1 MRETVKLEEIR
12 ERTPALL
19 AKLVEVW
26 EASVKATHHFLSEG
40 ERERIKTYVPLA
52 LQQVERLLAAW
63 ETPGKPLGFLGVSDD
78 CLEMLF
84 LSPQARGKG
93 LGRRMLQ
100 RAIDEYGVTRLTV
113 NQQNPQAVGFYLHL
127 GFQITGSSPTDEQG
141 GPYPL
146 YTMSLPQGA
155 PFPGRVKRKKQ
166 KEPPQAGAVLCFYG
180 ECGRGPR
187 GRDFLE
193 SSLPCRRAR
202 SAARPRR
209 WFSFRGGL
217 RFPDR

>member
-63 ETPGKPLGFLGVSDD
+63 ETPGNPLGFLGVSGD

-113 NQQNPQAVGFYLHL
+113 NQQNPQAVGFYQHM

-155 PFPGRVKRKKQ
+155 LPRKSKAKETKR
-166 KEPPQAGAVLCFYG
+166 
-180 ECGRGPR
+180 
-187 GRDFLE
+187 
-193 SSLPCRRAR
+193 
-202 SAARPRR
+202 AAP
-209 WFSFRGGL
+209 SRGGSL
-217 RFPDR
+217 FLWRVWPGPQGGHR

>member
-1 MRETVKLEEIR
+1 MKLEEIR

-26 EASVKATHHFLSEG
+26 EASVKATHHFLSKG
-40 ERERIKTYVPLA
+40 ERGRIKLYVPQA

-63 ETPGKPLGFLGVSDD
+63 ERPGRPVGFLGVNGD

-113 NQQNPQAVGFYLHL
+113 NQQNPQAVGFYRHM

-155 PFPGRVKRKKQ
+155 PSPEGTSEKN
-166 KEPPQAGAVLCFYG
+166 
-180 ECGRGPR
+180 
-187 GRDFLE
+187 
-193 SSLPCRRAR
+193 
-202 SAARPRR
+202 
-209 WFSFRGGL
+209 
-217 RFPDR
+217 

>member
-63 ETPGKPLGFLGVSDD
+63 ETPGKPLGFLGVSGG

-113 NQQNPQAVGFYLHL
+113 NQQNPQAVGFSFTW
-127 GFQITGSSPTDEQG
+127 GFRSPAAAPQTSRA
-141 GPYPL
+141 GP
-146 YTMSLPQGA
+146 T
-155 PFPGRVKRKKQ
+155 
-166 KEPPQAGAVLCFYG
+166 
-180 ECGRGPR
+180 
-187 GRDFLE
+187 
-193 SSLPCRRAR
+193 PCT
-202 SAARPRR
+202 P
-209 WFSFRGGL
+209 
-217 RFPDR
+217 